1 MRIESGLRI
10 YAIMPCVAVAGGDGH
25 SGVGAMVDDEGQRV
39 GAGATVGIGIVECIN
54 ASGSIGGAV
63 PRVVVADS
71 FGIAVVAAV
80 VNSQVE
86 GDDAVA
92 ANRIEN

>member
-25 SGVGAMVDDEGQRV
+25 GGVGAMVDDEGQRV
-39 GAGATVGIGIVECIN
+39 GAGATVGIGIVKCIY
-54 ASGSIGGAV
+54 ACSSIGGAV
-63 PRVVVADS
+63 PCVVVADG
-71 FGIAVVAAV
+71 FEIAVMGAGVDG
-80 VNSQVE
+80 QME

-92 ANRIEN
+92 AY